1 LAYPVPIPE
10 LSAKEA
16 KVFEQKLKE
25 FQLTE
30 AQKEFYREARKLFP
44 PPDEK

>member
-1 LAYPVPIPE
+1 MAYPDPIPE

-16 KVFEQKLKE
+16 QQFEQKLKN

-30 AQKEFYREARKLFP
+30 AQKEFYAEARKLFP
-44 PPDEK
+44 PPKDK